1 MFYMGREFIVSDLE
15 DIWLEYDR
23 SSDILYINFGDDVE
37 DIDEALLVGE
47 DIVARIKGGR
57 LVSITINNFSK
68 KAGIEL

>member
-1 MFYMGREFIVSDLE
+1 MSREFVVSGLE

-47 DIVARIKGGR
+47 DIIVRIKDGR

>member
-1 MFYMGREFIVSDLE
+1 VGREFIVSDLE
-15 DIWLEYDR
+15 DMWLEYDR

-47 DIVARIKGGR
+47 DIVVRIKGGR

>member
-1 MFYMGREFIVSDLE
+1 MGREFIVSDLE
-15 DIWLEYDR
+15 DMWLEYDR

-47 DIVARIKGGR
+47 DIIVRIKGGR

-68 KAGIEL
+68 KAGIEP

>member
-1 MFYMGREFIVSDLE
+1 MGREFIVSDLE
-15 DIWLEYDR
+15 DMWLEYDR

-47 DIVARIKGGR
+47 DIVVRIKGGR

>member
-1 MFYMGREFIVSDLE
+1 MSREFIVSDLE
-15 DIWLEYDR
+15 DMWLEYDR

-47 DIVARIKGGR
+47 DIVVRIKGGR